1 MFTENNPRL
10 RIAVPV
16 ALPSL
21 VQNSSMQGCSETDVS
36 ELMVAPKSSPLH
48 SVAMTATPVG
58 KAPMTD
64 RKCLGS
70 MAHRAEPGFGFLA
83 LEMMIACAHVTMVSA
98 RPVVGAVMTLLRH
111 SHRVTFAACDS

>member
-21 VQNSSMQGCSETDVS
+21 VQTEACKGCSDTDVS
-36 ELMVAPKSSPLH
+36 EFMVAPKSSPFH

-58 KAPMTD
+58 KAP
-64 RKCLGS
+64 
-70 MAHRAEPGFGFLA
+70 
-83 LEMMIACAHVTMVSA
+83 
-98 RPVVGAVMTLLRH
+98 
-111 SHRVTFAACDS
+111 